1 MYVGDLWFSRLM
13 MERYMSSL
21 VLTDR
26 VAEKSAQG
34 GRRCHVCIYVS
45 VSNLLLSLRL
55 ILTHVGT

>member
-1 MYVGDLWFSRLM
+1 
-13 MERYMSSL
+13 MSSL

-34 GRRCHVCIYVS
+34 GHRCHVCIYVS

>member
-1 MYVGDLWFSRLM
+1 
-13 MERYMSSL
+13 MSSL